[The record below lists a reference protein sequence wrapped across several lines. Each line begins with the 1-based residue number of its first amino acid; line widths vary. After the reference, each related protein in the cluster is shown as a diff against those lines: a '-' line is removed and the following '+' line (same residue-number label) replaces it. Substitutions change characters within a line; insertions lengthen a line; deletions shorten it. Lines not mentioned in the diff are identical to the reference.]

1 MCKFSFSSLLIPSP
15 FLQPPLSPFILLPHI
30 SFSPLPHPSSFFLHP
45 SSFVPLPYPIQK
57 TAQTHPTLPPVV

>member
-15 FLQPPLSPFILLPHI
+15 FLQSPLSPFILLPHI
-30 SFSPLPHPSSFFLHP
+30 SFSPLPSSFIPLP